1 MVNLCRH
8 VNPSQNFPNRGR
20 INQVKCIINC
30 IQIFAFVNVTMDAAY
45 VTSQK
50 QAIREFFQFTVFL
63 AMKTQ
68 TRGTY
73 CTIRQKL

>member
-1 MVNLCRH
+1 
-8 VNPSQNFPNRGR
+8 
-20 INQVKCIINC
+20 
-30 IQIFAFVNVTMDAAY
+30 MDAAY